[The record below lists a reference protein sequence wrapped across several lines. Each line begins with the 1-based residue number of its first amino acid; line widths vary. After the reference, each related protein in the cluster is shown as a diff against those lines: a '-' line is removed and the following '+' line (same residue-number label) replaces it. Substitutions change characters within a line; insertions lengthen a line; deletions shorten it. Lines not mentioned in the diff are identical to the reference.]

1 MEERK
6 VPTHIGIIMDGNGR
20 WAKQRGLPRSEG
32 HKAGAKVFKQICDYA
47 GEIGVQSI
55 TFYAFSTEN
64 WKRPPEEVSSLMDLF
79 REYMHEAE
87 DRKAENLQK
96 GMRMHFIGH
105 REGIPED
112 LLNLFDT
119 SEEESRG
126 AEKYDVNIAINYG
139 GRLEIV
145 DAVKQLGEKIK
156 AGELDPADIT
166 EDDIS
171 SHLYTAGQSDPDL
184 IIRPSGEY
192 RLSNFLTWQSAYSEL
207 WFSDI
212 LWPDFTP
219 ADLDKAIDDYNKRN
233 RRRLRLVKFLHNRFF
248 ARGSATAQH
257 PTCKTACEK
266 IFLNLKSLLKKHL
279 FDAVPYLKG

>member
-126 AEKYDVNIAINYG
+126 AENTMSISPSITAAG
-139 GRLEIV
+139 LRLSMPSNSS
-145 DAVKQLGEKIK
+145 AKKSR
-156 AGELDPADIT
+156 PA
-166 EDDIS
+166 S
-171 SHLYTAGQSDPDL
+171 L
-184 IIRPSGEY
+184 IRPTSP
-192 RLSNFLTWQSAYSEL
+192 RTIFPLISIPQ
-207 WFSDI
+207 
-212 LWPDFTP
+212 
-219 ADLDKAIDDYNKRN
+219 DKATPI
-233 RRRLRLVKFLHNRFF
+233 
-248 ARGSATAQH
+248 
-257 PTCKTACEK
+257 
-266 IFLNLKSLLKKHL
+266 
-279 FDAVPYLKG
+279 

>member
-1 MEERK
+1 M
-6 VPTHIGIIMDGNGR
+6 
-20 WAKQRGLPRSEG
+20 
-32 HKAGAKVFKQICDYA
+32 FKQICDYA

-233 RRRLRLVKFLHNRFF
+233 RRFGGV
-248 ARGSATAQH
+248 
-257 PTCKTACEK
+257 
-266 IFLNLKSLLKKHL
+266 
-279 FDAVPYLKG
+279 

>member
-20 WAKQRGLPRSEG
+20 WAKRRGLPRSEG

-184 IIRPSGEY
+184 IIRPSGEC
-192 RLSNFLTWQSAYSEL
+192 RLSNFLTYQSAYSEL
-207 WFSDI
+207 WFSDV
-212 LWPDFTP
+212 LWPDFTE
-219 ADLDKAIDDYNKRN
+219 DDFLEALREFEKRN
-233 RRRLRLVKFLHNRFF
+233 RRFGGV
-248 ARGSATAQH
+248 
-257 PTCKTACEK
+257 
-266 IFLNLKSLLKKHL
+266 
-279 FDAVPYLKG
+279 